1 MTLNSGMKLGP
12 YEIVSQLGAGGMGE
26 VYRARDTRLDRVVAI
41 KVLPESLA
49 NDAERLQRFEQEARV
64 LSTVNHPNLLAIFD
78 VGTQDGLHFLV
89 SEFLD
94 GETLRERMGA
104 AALPQRKVSEYA
116 LQIANGLSAAHDKGI
131 VHRDLKPENIFVTQN
146 DHLKILDFGLAKQAQ
161 TISGLSG
168 ETVTTNTPGATAPG
182 TVMGTVGYMSPEQ
195 VRGQA
200 VDSRSD
206 IFSFG
211 AILYEM
217 VAGRRA
223 FKGDSGVETMNAI
236 LKEDPPEIDIA
247 KMKVSPGMERIVR
260 HCLEKNPANR
270 FQSARDLGF
279 ALGALS
285 GSDATAAVRAVT
297 ATQATPKS
305 SGWMKWAAIAAAVL
319 VSLAGGYFLRPK
331 TAAPERLEFSIPL
344 RDETSN
350 FAISADGRMLAF
362 VSPDPESGS
371 PVLSVEHVGSSALT
385 ILQGTEGASYPFWSP
400 DDSFVGFFADGK
412 MKKVAAS
419 GGVPQ
424 VIATASAGRGGAWG
438 KRGLII
444 YTPQASGW
452 LWSVNADGSN
462 AAPLTQNIFNHVTDA
477 SHRWPVFLPDGD
489 HFLFYAGNF
498 TISSNDHSS
507 GIYLSSLTGK
517 GRKLVYQAP
526 SNPGYALG
534 YLYFTDSERR
544 LEAIAFDPS
553 KGTTSGEQRVVAE
566 KVGFQPAVYR
576 GAFSVAENGTV
587 VYSPTV
593 GASLSMLTWYDRAGK
608 ELGHVGDA
616 GVISNPSLSPD
627 NQKAVMDI
635 ADAKAN
641 NVNIWLSDLQ
651 RGTSSRFTFDT
662 TEDSAAAWS
671 RDGSM
676 IVYRSSEVDTSI
688 FVKAS
693 QGSQEPR
700 KIFEVPA
707 DHSNDDM
714 IPNAWSPDGK
724 QILCVKQPGEG
735 GSELDL
741 VPVAGGN
748 PIPFLKT
755 SNEVTAAQISP
766 DGKWVAYASQESGDW
781 EIYVTA
787 FPSAAGKWQ
796 VSRGGGTEPRWRGD
810 GKEIFYIGPK
820 SMVTA
825 VAVSGSDTFSAGN
838 VTPLFR
844 AQLRASVSS
853 TDMFTYDV
861 TKDGQ
866 RFLVDRYARPAEISP
881 LRIVLNA
888 TAGSPQ

>member
-1 MTLNSGMKLGP
+1 MALTPGMKLGP

-26 VYRARDTRLDRVVAI
+26 VYRARDTRLERIIAI

-64 LSTVNHPNLLAIFD
+64 LSTVSHPNLLAIYD
-78 VGTQDGLHFLV
+78 VGTQDGLHYLV
-89 SEFLD
+89 SEFLE
-94 GETLRERMGA
+94 GQTLRERVGGGV
-104 AALPQRKVSEYA
+104 LPQRKVSEYA
-116 LQIANGLSAAHDKGI
+116 LQIANGLAAAHDKGI
-131 VHRDLKPENIFVTQN
+131 VHRDLKPENIFVTR
-146 DHLKILDFGLAKQAQ
+146 DEHVKILDFGLAKQSEGVAGVAGESV
-161 TISGLSG
+161 TIS
-168 ETVTTNTPGATAPG
+168 TPGATTPG

-200 VDSRSD
+200 VDNRSD
-206 IFSFG
+206 IFTFG

-223 FKGDSGVETMNAI
+223 FKGESGVETMNAI

-247 KMKVSPGMERIVR
+247 QMKVSPGMERIVR
-260 HCLEKNPANR
+260 HCLEKNPTNR

-285 GSDATAAVRAVT
+285 GSDATATVRAVT
-297 ATQATPKS
+297 AAETTAKS
-305 SGWMKWAAIAAAVL
+305 AGWMKRAAVAAAVL
-319 VSLAGGYFLRPK
+319 ASAAAGYFLRPRGA
-331 TAAPERLEFSIPL
+331 TPERLEFTIPL
-344 RDETSN
+344 QEETSN
-350 FAISADGRMLAF
+350 FAISADGRVLAL
-362 VSPDPESGS
+362 VSPDPASGT
-371 PVLSVEHVGSSALT
+371 PVLSVERVGSSALT

-419 GGVPQ
+419 GGISQ
-424 VIATASAGRGGAWG
+424 VIATASAGRGGSWG

-444 YTPQASGW
+444 YAPQAAGW

-462 AAPLTQNIFNHVTDA
+462 AAPLTQNIYNHSTDA
-477 SHRWPVFLPDGD
+477 SHRWPVFLPDGN

-498 TISSNDHSS
+498 TTSPNDHSS
-507 GIYLSSLTGK
+507 GIYLSSLAGK
-517 GRKLVYQAP
+517 ERKLVYLAP
-526 SNPGYALG
+526 SNPGYASG

-544 LEAIAFDPS
+544 LDAIAFDPS
-553 KGTTSGEQRVVAE
+553 QGTTSGEQRIVAE
-566 KVGFQPAVYR
+566 KVGFQPSVYW
-576 GAFSVAENGTV
+576 GAFSVAETGTV

-616 GVISNPSLSPD
+616 AVISNPSLSPD

-671 RDGSM
+671 RDGST
-676 IVYRSSEVDTSI
+676 IAYRSSLSDTQI

-693 QGSQEPR
+693 QGLQAPR
-700 KIFEVPA
+700 KIFEVSP

-714 IPNAWSPDGK
+714 IPNVWSPDGK

-748 PIPFLKT
+748 SIPFLKA

-781 EIYVTA
+781 EIYVTT

-820 SMVTA
+820 SMLTA
-825 VAVSGSDTFSAGN
+825 VAISGSDTFSAGN

-844 AQLRASVSS
+844 AQLRAPVSS
-853 TDMFTYDV
+853 TDMFAYDV

-866 RFLVDRYARPAEISP
+866 RFLVDRYAKPAEISP

-888 TAGSPQ
+888 TAGSLQ

>member
-1 MTLNSGMKLGP
+1 
-12 YEIVSQLGAGGMGE
+12 
-26 VYRARDTRLDRVVAI
+26 
-41 KVLPESLA
+41 
-49 NDAERLQRFEQEARV
+49 
-64 LSTVNHPNLLAIFD
+64 
-78 VGTQDGLHFLV
+78 
-89 SEFLD
+89 
-94 GETLRERMGA
+94 
-104 AALPQRKVSEYA
+104 
-116 LQIANGLSAAHDKGI
+116 
-131 VHRDLKPENIFVTQN
+131 
-146 DHLKILDFGLAKQAQ
+146 
-161 TISGLSG
+161 
-168 ETVTTNTPGATAPG
+168 
-182 TVMGTVGYMSPEQ
+182 
-195 VRGQA
+195 
-200 VDSRSD
+200 
-206 IFSFG
+206 
-211 AILYEM
+211 
-217 VAGRRA
+217 
-223 FKGDSGVETMNAI
+223 
-236 LKEDPPEIDIA
+236 
-247 KMKVSPGMERIVR
+247 
-260 HCLEKNPANR
+260 
-270 FQSARDLGF
+270 
-279 ALGALS
+279 
-285 GSDATAAVRAVT
+285 
-297 ATQATPKS
+297 
-305 SGWMKWAAIAAAVL
+305 
-319 VSLAGGYFLRPK
+319 
-331 TAAPERLEFSIPL
+331 
-344 RDETSN
+344 
-350 FAISADGRMLAF
+350 
-362 VSPDPESGS
+362 
-371 PVLSVEHVGSSALT
+371 
-385 ILQGTEGASYPFWSP
+385 
-400 DDSFVGFFADGK
+400 

-444 YTPQASGW
+444 YSPQPSGW

-462 AAPLTQNIFNHVTDA
+462 PVPLTQNIFDHTADA

-489 HFLFYAGNF
+489 HFLFYAGTF
-498 TISSNDHSS
+498 TISPNDHSS

-517 GRKLVYQAP
+517 ERKLVYQAP

-544 LEAIAFDPS
+544 LDAIAFDPA
-553 KGTTSGEQRVVAE
+553 KGVTSGEQRVVAE
-566 KVGFQPAVYR
+566 KVGFQPSVYW

-593 GASLSMLTWYDRAGK
+593 GASLSILTWYDRAGK
-608 ELGHVGDA
+608 MLGNVGDA
-616 GVISNPSLSPD
+616 AVISNPSLSPD
-627 NQKAVMDI
+627 NQRAVMDI
-635 ADAKAN
+635 ADEKAN

-693 QGSQEPR
+693 RGSLEPR

-724 QILCVKQPGEG
+724 QVLCVKQPGEG

-741 VPVAGGN
+741 LPVTGGN

-796 VSRGGGTEPRWRGD
+796 VSRGDGAEPRWRGD

-820 SMVTA
+820 SMLTA
-825 VAVSGSDTFSAGN
+825 VAVSSSDTFSAGN
-838 VTPLFR
+838 ATPLFR

-853 TDMFTYDV
+853 TDMFAYDV

-866 RFLVDRYARPAEISP
+866 RFVVDRYAKPTEISP

-888 TAGSPQ
+888 TAGLEQ